1 MEIDKELF
9 DIQDPDSPVTLTDIL
24 NETLGAHD
32 TVSLDGAIFPIKQ
45 CEALKA
51 RLSDK
56 NIKVDIN
63 LEDRLI
69 MDEGIDYKWASGD
82 VKEIKVYGA
91 KDQRGPIEK
100 VRQVFEMSDFY
111 TPELQKSLKSQG
123 VDAIFVSKV
132 EEVNWLLNLRAIGV
146 HFNDPMFNGFALA
159 IHN

>member
-1 MEIDKELF
+1 MEIDKKLF

-24 NETLGAHD
+24 NETLGSHD

-45 CEALKA
+45 CEALKT

-69 MDEGIDYKWASGD
+69 MDEGERGATGD
-82 VKEIKVYGA
+82 VKEIKVYGV

-111 TPELQKSLKSQG
+111 TP
-123 VDAIFVSKV
+123 
-132 EEVNWLLNLRAIGV
+132 
-146 HFNDPMFNGFALA
+146 
-159 IHN
+159 